1 MDINQQKEKLQ
12 QQMELLKKKMRTLQY
27 AESEKLRK
35 QRNEKLF
42 TTGGIFDMVNPDL
55 TIRKNLK
62 NNPYSTSDN
71 IHYRRLVGLALSLD
85 KLIKEDNQER
95 LHQLERLG
103 AEYLNSLE
111 SANNG

>member
-1 MDINQQKEKLQ
+1 MDINQQKEKIQ

-42 TTGGIFDMVNPDL
+42 TTGGIFDMINPDL

-62 NNPYSTSDN
+62 NNPYSLTDN
-71 IHYRRLVGLALSLD
+71 VHYRRLVGLALSFD
-85 KLIKEDNQER
+85 KIIKENNQER
-95 LHQLERLG
+95 LQQLERLG
-103 AEYLNSLE
+103 ADYLNKLGDE
-111 SANNG
+111 NV